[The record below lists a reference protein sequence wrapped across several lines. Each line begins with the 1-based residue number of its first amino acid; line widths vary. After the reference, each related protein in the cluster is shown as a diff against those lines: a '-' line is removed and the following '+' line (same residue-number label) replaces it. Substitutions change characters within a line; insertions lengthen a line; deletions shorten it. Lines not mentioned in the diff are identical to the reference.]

1 MALKE
6 LSISQ
11 SATQLVADINS
22 NIEEVGGS
30 ASVSADGSAT
40 YLVGTLNEVFENVTG
55 AEELSVNDSATDL
68 IDALN
73 ANFEAAGEGGSQ
85 AREFEDLLVL
95 ANSNSQVS
103 EMEADYKGENIY
115 LIPRDGDSP
124 VITSHRTVFNFYNTS
139 GEGLQTFNNQWVW
152 QSPKDGFV
160 NVGSSSTGGFKAYN
174 LKNAGIMV
182 SRSRSRCYVNPKYRW
197 IVFGDSI
204 SILTYSTEYGKDV
217 AAGYSWIIGES
228 NHEIAVN
235 NRAQSGSGIVAGTG
249 QPLEQAVNNTN
260 FTPYDI
266 CSIFIG
272 SNDYTY
278 GSRKE
283 SFKTNYRRVLDHVLE
298 EKPTIKIFICTLIAR
313 SDRLNVAD
321 FEAMSTGI
329 LELGDEYKIPVLDLH
344 ELTKGTVIDFSVPA
358 NVQNYSKEGDGLHP
372 TQEGHALVL
381 APLFKAK
388 LMKVL
393 NDYTLFPDILELEN
407 FDEI

>member
-6 LSISQ
+6 LSINQ

-40 YLVGTLNEVFENVTG
+40 SLVGVLNDVFDGVTG
-55 AEELSVNDSATDL
+55 AEELSVGDSATDFV
-68 IDALN
+68 DKLN
-73 ANFEAAGEGGSQ
+73 GNFEAAASGSP
-85 AREFEDLLVL
+85 AREFEDLIQYDGDTIPITSKKVR
-95 ANSNSQVS
+95 V
-103 EMEADYKGENIY
+103 YKGDKIR
-115 LIPRDGDSP
+115 LIKKNSDSP
-124 VITSHRTVFNFYNTS
+124 VMPTSRAHFDLYGTS
-139 GEGLQTFNNQWVW
+139 EST
-152 QSPKDGFV
+152 SPTSSPHNVASWLIPNDGYLTIGNSVMPLRDLV
-160 NVGSSSTGGFKAYN
+160 NY
-174 LKNAGIMV
+174 GIMC
-182 SRSRSRCYVNPKYRW
+182 SRSRSRCYVNPKHRW

-204 SILTYSTEYGKDV
+204 SVFTYSTEYGKDV
-217 AAGYSWIIGES
+217 EAGYSWIIGED

-235 NRAQSGSGIVAGTG
+235 NRATSGSGIVAGTG
-249 QPLEQAVNNTN
+249 QPVEQAVNATN
-260 FTPYDI
+260 FAPYDI

-272 SNDYTY
+272 TNDYTY

-313 SDRLNVAD
+313 SDRLNVPE

-329 LELGDEYKIPVLDLH
+329 LELGQEYNIPVLDLH
-344 ELTKGTVIDFSVPA
+344 ELTKGTVIDFSIPA
-358 NVQNYSKEGDGLHP
+358 NVQNYSREGDGLHP

>member
-6 LSISQ
+6 LSINQ
-11 SATQLVADINS
+11 SAMQLVADINS

-40 YLVGTLNEVFENVTG
+40 SLVGALNGVFDGVTG
-55 AEELSVNDSATDL
+55 AEELSVNDNAADFVEG
-68 IDALN
+68 IN
-73 ANFEAAGEGGSQ
+73 ANFALVESGE
-85 AREFEDLLVL
+85 REFEDLNILDTNNQQESNLVD
-95 ANSNSQVS
+95 
-103 EMEADYKGENIY
+103 DYKGETFY
-115 LIPRDGDSP
+115 LLRKNDASP
-124 VITSHRTVFNFYNTS
+124 VITAWRTIFNFYDQQGSNKQ
-139 GEGLQTFNNQWVW
+139 GFNNQWTWV
-152 QSPKDGFV
+152 SPKDGKMSI
-160 NVGSSSTGGFKAYN
+160 GSYVYPSYN
-174 LKNAGIMV
+174 LKQGNIIL

-217 AAGYSWIIGES
+217 AAGYSWIIGED

-235 NRAQSGSGIVAGTG
+235 NRATSGSGIIAGTG
-249 QPLEQAVNNTN
+249 QPVEQAVNATN
-260 FTPYDI
+260 FAPYDI

-272 SNDYTY
+272 TNDYTY

-283 SFKTNYRRVLDHVLE
+283 SFKENYRRVLDHVLE

-313 SDRLNVAD
+313 ADRLNVAD

-329 LELGDEYKIPVLDLH
+329 LELGEEYDIPVLDLH

>member
-1 MALKE
+1 MALTE
-6 LSISQ
+6 LTTDKTASQLISG
-11 SATQLVADINS
+11 ING
-22 NIEEVGGS
+22 NIQEVGGS

-40 YLVGTLNEVFENVTG
+40 SLVGVLNDVFDGVTG
-55 AEELSVNDSATDL
+55 AEELSVGDSATDFV
-68 IDALN
+68 DKLN
-73 ANFEAAGEGGSQ
+73 GNFEAAASGSQ
-85 AREFEDLLVL
+85 AREFDDLIQYDGDTIPITSKKVR
-95 ANSNSQVS
+95 V
-103 EMEADYKGENIY
+103 YKGDKIR
-115 LIPRDGDSP
+115 LIKKDSDSP
-124 VITSHRTVFNFYNTS
+124 VMPTSKTHFDLYETAESASPTS
-139 GEGLQTFNNQWVW
+139 TQHNVDSWLIPN
-152 QSPKDGFV
+152 DGYLTIGNSAMPLRNLV
-160 NVGSSSTGGFKAYN
+160 NY
-174 LKNAGIMV
+174 GIMC

-204 SILTYSTEYGKDV
+204 SVFTYSTEYEEDV
-217 AAGYSWIIGES
+217 AAGYSWIIGEG

-235 NRAQSGSGIVAGTG
+235 NRATSGSGIVAGTG
-249 QPLEQAVNNTN
+249 QPVEQAVNATN
-260 FTPYDI
+260 FDPYDI

-272 SNDYTY
+272 TNDYTY

-329 LELGDEYKIPVLDLH
+329 LELGQEYNIPVLDLH
-344 ELTKGTVIDFSVPA
+344 ELTKGTVIDFSISA
-358 NVQNYSKEGDGLHP
+358 NVQNYSNEGDGLHP
-372 TQEGHALVL
+372 TQEGHALAL

-407 FDEI
+407 FEDI

>member
-1 MALKE
+1 MAMALKE
-6 LSISQ
+6 LSINQ

-40 YLVGTLNEVFENVTG
+40 SFVGVLNDVFDGVTG
-55 AEELSVNDSATDL
+55 AEELSVGDSATDFV
-68 IDALN
+68 DKLN
-73 ANFEAAGEGGSQ
+73 GNFEAAASGSP
-85 AREFEDLLVL
+85 AREFEDLI
-95 ANSNSQVS
+95 
-103 EMEADYKGENIY
+103 EY
-115 LIPRDGDSP
+115 DSP
-124 VITSHRTVFNFYNTS
+124 SADTSNMVQVFKGDHVWLLKKDSGSPVMPGYKTHYEIYDTNKQNPTSMHNVGDLVIT
-139 GEGLQTFNNQWVW
+139 
-152 QSPKDGFV
+152 KDGYLTIG
-160 NVGSSSTGGFKAYN
+160 NSIMKMSSLVGN
-174 LKNAGIMV
+174 GIMC
-182 SRSRSRCYVNPKYRW
+182 SRSRSRCYVNPTHRW

-204 SILTYSTEYGKDV
+204 SILTYSTEYEKDV
-217 AAGYSWIIGES
+217 AAGYSWIIGED

-235 NRAQSGSGIVAGTG
+235 NRATSGSGIVAGTG
-249 QPLEQAVNNTN
+249 QPVEQAVNATN
-260 FTPYDI
+260 FAPYDI

-272 SNDYTY
+272 TNDYSY

-313 SDRLNVAD
+313 SDRLNVPD

-329 LELGDEYKIPVLDLH
+329 LELGQEYNIPVLDLH

-358 NVQNYSKEGDGLHP
+358 NVQAYSKDGDGLHP

-407 FDEI
+407 FEDI

>member
-1 MALKE
+1 MEE
-6 LSISQ
+6 LSKDQ
-11 SATQLVADINS
+11 SATQFVADINS
-22 NIEEVGGS
+22 NIEEAGGS

-40 YLVGTLNEVFENVTG
+40 TLVGVLNDLFDGVTG
-55 AEELSVNDSATDL
+55 AEELSVNDNAADFVED
-68 IDALN
+68 IN
-73 ANFEAAGEGGSQ
+73 ANFALVESGE
-85 AREFEDLLVL
+85 REFEDLNILDT
-95 ANSNSQVS
+95 NSQKESNLVD
-103 EMEADYKGENIY
+103 DYKGETFY
-115 LIPRDGDSP
+115 LLRKNDASP
-124 VITSHRTVFNFYNTS
+124 VITAWRTIFNFYDQQGGNKQ
-139 GEGLQTFNNQWVW
+139 GFNNQWTWV
-152 QSPKDGFV
+152 SPKDGKMSI
-160 NVGSSSTGGFKAYN
+160 GSDVYPSYN
-174 LKNAGIMV
+174 LKQGNIIL

-235 NRAQSGSGIVAGTG
+235 NRATSGSGIVAGTG
-249 QPLEQAVNNTN
+249 QPVEQAVNATN
-260 FTPYDI
+260 FAPYDI

-272 SNDYTY
+272 TNDYTY

-329 LELGDEYKIPVLDLH
+329 LELGQEYNIPVLDLH

-388 LMKVL
+388 LMNVL

-407 FDEI
+407 FEDI